1 MTHLTVLF
9 SCIVA
14 TEEELN
20 LVKQMLEQKQREIDN
35 LTSLLRLKEGK
46 ESNVRCDIYHSL
58 IFMQILN
65 NLSLYSSRRGA
76 TDTQKEDTRNV

>member
-9 SCIVA
+9 SCTVA

-35 LTSLLRLKEGK
+35 LTSLLTMKEGE
-46 ESNVRCDIYHSL
+46 ESNVICDIYHSL
-58 IFMQILN
+58 IFYAN
-65 NLSLYSSRRGA
+65 N
-76 TDTQKEDTRNV
+76 K